1 MILFQIKLNLPSTWR
16 KWQTWRTW
24 QNVGPTITCLETQF
38 VTLHEGTSTSFS
50 DTPISQWIFL
60 GNPLVS
66 LDPKNHQKPH
76 WFIGS
81 QPHPQLLR
89 PPFQASKVPAQ
100 RLRVHLGAAV
110 ATERHQRHHH
120 GGGEES
126 STDQATQPQTHLG
139 WCRRH
144 GISQLTCF

>member
-38 VTLHEGTSTSFS
+38 VTLHEGTSFS

-60 GNPLVS
+60 GIPMVS
-66 LDPKNHQKPH
+66 LDPKNHQKPIASHSH

-81 QPHPQLLR
+81 QKAPSTAP
-89 PPFQASKVPAQ
+89 QASVPSFQGPGSAPSRPSGRRRRCDRAAPATPPRWWRRVQHRPSHPATDSPRLVPAP
-100 RLRVHLGAAV
+100 
-110 ATERHQRHHH
+110 
-120 GGGEES
+120 S
-126 STDQATQPQTHLG
+126 D
-139 WCRRH
+139 
-144 GISQLTCF
+144 

>member
-1 MILFQIKLNLPSTWR
+1 MMLFQIKLNLPSTWR

-81 QPHPQLLR
+81 LDPSPIHSSSGLR
-89 PPFQASKVPAQ
+89 SKLPRSRLSAFASIWAPPSLQSGTSDTTTVVAKSPAPTKPPSH
-100 RLRVHLGAAV
+100 RLTSAGAGAMGLV
-110 ATERHQRHHH
+110 N
-120 GGGEES
+120 
-126 STDQATQPQTHLG
+126 
-139 WCRRH
+139 
-144 GISQLTCF
+144 